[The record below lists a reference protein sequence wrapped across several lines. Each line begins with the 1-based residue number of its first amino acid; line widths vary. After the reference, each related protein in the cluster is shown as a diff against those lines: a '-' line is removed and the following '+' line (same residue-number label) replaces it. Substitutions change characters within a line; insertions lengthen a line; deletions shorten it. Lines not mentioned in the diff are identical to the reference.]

1 MKKSL
6 TLNAIMSGIKTI
18 LQIIFPLIT
27 FPYISN
33 ILQVNNL
40 GKVNFASSVCGY
52 FLLFA
57 GLGISSYAVRE
68 GSRYVNDREKLSA
81 FASEM
86 FSTNMISTALTY
98 AALAVTM
105 LFWTKLHA
113 YTDLMLV
120 LSLQIFFTTI
130 GTEWVFTIFEEYT
143 YITIRGLLFQVLSIF
158 MLFAFVKT
166 RDDYCI
172 YAGITVFAAV
182 GANVLHHPADKEDRL
197 EKAPQAHPHHLCI
210 HAGND
215 PLCQLGYHDSGHSGN
230 RLQCGYL
237 LGGG

>member
-1 MKKSL
+1 MSAFK
-6 TLNAIMSGIKTI
+6 TLMN
-18 LQIIFPLIT
+18 IIFPLIT
-27 FPYISN
+27 FPYASN
-33 ILQVNNL
+33 VLQVENL
-40 GKVNFASSVCGY
+40 GKVNFANSVCGY

-86 FSTNMISTALTY
+86 FSINMISTALTY

-182 GANVLHHPADKEDRL
+182 GANVL
-197 EKAPQAHPHHLCI
+197 
-210 HAGND
+210 NF
-215 PLCQLGYHDSGHSGN
+215 SGPGGTALSG
-230 RLQCGYL
+230 
-237 LGGG
+237 

>member
-6 TLNAIMSGIKTI
+6 SLNAAMSAFKT
-18 LQIIFPLIT
+18 LMNIIFPLIT
-27 FPYISN
+27 FPYASN
-33 ILQVNNL
+33 VLQVENL

-68 GSRYVNDREKLSA
+68 GSRYVNDRKKLSA

-86 FSTNMISTALTY
+86 FSINMISTALTY

-166 RDDYCI
+166 RDDYC
-172 YAGITVFAAV
+172 
-182 GANVLHHPADKEDRL
+182 
-197 EKAPQAHPHHLCI
+197 HLRRHQRC
-210 HAGND
+210 
-215 PLCQLGYHDSGHSGN
+215 L
-230 RLQCGYL
+230 RR
-237 LGGG
+237 

>member
-6 TLNAIMSGIKTI
+6 SLNAAMSAFKT
-18 LQIIFPLIT
+18 LMNIIFPLIT
-27 FPYISN
+27 FPYASN
-33 ILQVNNL
+33 VLQVENL

-68 GSRYVNDREKLSA
+68 GSRYVNDREKLAA

-86 FSTNMISTALTY
+86 FSVNMISTALTY
-98 AALAVTM
+98 VALAVTM

-182 GANVLHHPADKEDRL
+182 LHHPADKKDRL

-215 PLCQLGYHDSGHSGN
+215 PLCQLGYHDFGHSGN
-230 RLQCGYL
+230 RLQCRYL

>member
-6 TLNAIMSGIKTI
+6 SLNAVLSAFKRLMN
-18 LQIIFPLIT
+18 IIFPLIT
-27 FPYISN
+27 FPYASN
-33 ILQVNNL
+33 VLQVENL

-86 FSTNMISTALTY
+86 LCVNIISTALTY
-98 AALAVTM
+98 VALAVTM

-120 LSLQIFFTTI
+120 LSIQNFFTTI
-130 GTEWVFTIFEEYT
+130 GTESV
-143 YITIRGLLFQVLSIF
+143 ITIYQ
-158 MLFAFVKT
+158 
-166 RDDYCI
+166 DY
-172 YAGITVFAAV
+172 T
-182 GANVLHHPADKEDRL
+182 
-197 EKAPQAHPHHLCI
+197 
-210 HAGND
+210 
-215 PLCQLGYHDSGHSGN
+215 
-230 RLQCGYL
+230 
-237 LGGG
+237 

>member
-86 FSTNMISTALTY
+86 FSINMISTALTY
-98 AALAVTM
+98 AVLAVTM

-113 YTDLMLV
+113 YT
-120 LSLQIFFTTI
+120 T
-130 GTEWVFTIFEEYT
+130 
-143 YITIRGLLFQVLSIF
+143 
-158 MLFAFVKT
+158 
-166 RDDYCI
+166 
-172 YAGITVFAAV
+172 
-182 GANVLHHPADKEDRL
+182 
-197 EKAPQAHPHHLCI
+197 
-210 HAGND
+210 
-215 PLCQLGYHDSGHSGN
+215 
-230 RLQCGYL
+230 
-237 LGGG
+237 

>member
-68 GSRYVNDREKLSA
+68 GSRYVNDREKAVGFCIGDVLHQYDLHGPDLCGIGGDDA
-81 FASEM
+81 FLDKAPCLYRPDAGAE
-86 FSTNMISTALTY
+86 F
-98 AALAVTM
+98 
-105 LFWTKLHA
+105 
-113 YTDLMLV
+113 TDLLYDHRYRMGV
-120 LSLQIFFTTI
+120 
-130 GTEWVFTIFEEYT
+130 
-143 YITIRGLLFQVLSIF
+143 
-158 MLFAFVKT
+158 
-166 RDDYCI
+166 
-172 YAGITVFAAV
+172 
-182 GANVLHHPADKEDRL
+182 
-197 EKAPQAHPHHLCI
+197 
-210 HAGND
+210 
-215 PLCQLGYHDSGHSGN
+215 HD
-230 RLQCGYL
+230 L
-237 LGGG
+237 

>member
-1 MKKSL
+1 
-6 TLNAIMSGIKTI
+6 
-18 LQIIFPLIT
+18 
-27 FPYISN
+27 
-33 ILQVNNL
+33 
-40 GKVNFASSVCGY
+40 
-52 FLLFA
+52 
-57 GLGISSYAVRE
+57 
-68 GSRYVNDREKLSA
+68 
-81 FASEM
+81 
-86 FSTNMISTALTY
+86 MISTALTY

-172 YAGITVFAAV
+172 YACITVFAAV
-182 GANVLHHPADKEDRL
+182 GANVLNFFRARRYCTIRL
-197 EKAPQAHPHHLCI
+197 TRRIDWKKHLKLHPHHLCI

-230 RLQCGYL
+230 RLQCGHL